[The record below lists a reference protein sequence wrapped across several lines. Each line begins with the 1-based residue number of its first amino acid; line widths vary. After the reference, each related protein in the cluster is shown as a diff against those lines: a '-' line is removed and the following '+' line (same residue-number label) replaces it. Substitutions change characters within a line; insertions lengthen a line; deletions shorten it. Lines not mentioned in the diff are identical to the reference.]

1 LNRQIAWLFAVVLLL
16 FSVLAIWTSRWSVLQ
31 ADGLKNEALNRR
43 PLLEQQQVPR
53 GLILARDGTKLAVNR
68 RIGTRQTK
76 RYYRSYPT
84 GGLFGSEVGY
94 SFVSSGDSGLEKS
107 YNDELSGTNDKQLS
121 SFVDQL
127 GGGPGQGDD
136 LRTNLD
142 PNAQREA
149 LAGLAGRAGAV
160 VALEPSTGRIRVMA
174 NVPGF
179 NPNTVPQQLKQLN
192 KGQGGSL
199 LNRATQAQYPPGST
213 MKVVTSAAALD
224 SGLYTPDSP
233 ISGRDGVV
241 ISGVPLHN
249 YGGENFGSIS
259 LTDALTNSV
268 NTVFGQVGEKLGKST
283 MLKYMRRFGF
293 QHQLHV
299 DLPSSQVAI
308 AGVLKPPRPLT
319 AKDNWDVGRVAI
331 GQEPHLFVTPLQ
343 MAMVAATVGNK
354 GRMMQPHLGDKV
366 IAPDGRVRSSIQPRE
381 QSVVM
386 SESAASQLAGMMTNV
401 VKSGTGTGG
410 ALSGIQVAGKTGT
423 ADNPKGGNYAWFIAF
438 APVQNPKV
446 AVAVVVEQTNQ
457 SQTGGE
463 VAAPI
468 AARVMRAVLGHG

>member
-1 LNRQIAWLFAVVLLL
+1 LNRQIAWLFGVVILL
-16 FSVLAIWTSRWSVLQ
+16 FAVLAIWTGRWSVLQ
-31 ADGLKNEALNRR
+31 ADSLKKETLNRR

-53 GLILARDGTKLAVNR
+53 GTILASDGTKLAVNR
-68 RIGTRQTK
+68 QIGTRQTK

-84 GGLFGSEVGY
+84 GGLFGAAIGY

-107 YNDELSGTNDKQLS
+107 YNDELSGTSDKQLS
-121 SFVDQL
+121 SFLDQL
-127 GGGPGQGDD
+127 GGGPKEGDD
-136 LRTNLD
+136 LKTNLD
-142 PNAQREA
+142 PAAQREA

-160 VALEPSTGRIRVMA
+160 VALEPQTGRVRVMA

-179 NPNTVPQQLKQLN
+179 NPNGVPQQLKQLN
-192 KGQGGSL
+192 QGQGGSL

-224 SGLYTPDSP
+224 SGLYKPDSF

-293 QHQLHV
+293 QRQLPV

-308 AGVLKPPRPLT
+308 AGVLKPPRPLGAGDT
-319 AKDNWDVGRVAI
+319 WDVGRVAI

-343 MAMVAATVGNK
+343 MAMVAAAVGNK

-366 IAPDGRVRSSIQPRE
+366 IAPDGRLRTSIRARE

-386 SESAASQLAGMMTNV
+386 SESAASDLAGMMTNV

-438 APVQNPKV
+438 APVKDPKV

>member
-1 LNRQIAWLFAVVLLL
+1 LNRQVAWLFAVILVL
-16 FSVLAIWTSRWSVLQ
+16 FAVLAIWTSRWSVLQ
-31 ADGLKNEALNRR
+31 ADSLKNEPLNRR
-43 PLLEQQQVPR
+43 PLIEQQQVPR
-53 GLILARDGTKLAVNR
+53 GLILARDGTKLAENKH
-68 RIGTRQTK
+68 IGTRQTK
-76 RYYRSYPT
+76 RYYRVYPR
-84 GGLFGSEVGY
+84 GGLFAHAVGY
-94 SFVSSGDSGLEKS
+94 SFISSGDSGLEKK
-107 YNDELSGTNDKQLS
+107 YNDELSGQSDKQLS
-121 SFVDQL
+121 SFIDQL
-127 GGGPGQGDD
+127 GGGPKQGDD

-149 LAGLAGRAGAV
+149 LAGLAGRAGTV
-160 VALEPSTGRIRVMA
+160 VALEPATGRIRVMA

-179 NPNTVPQQLKQLN
+179 DPNNVPQQLKQLN
-192 KGQGGSL
+192 QGQGGSL

-224 SGLYTPDSP
+224 SGLYKPDSF

-283 MLKYMRRFGF
+283 MLRYMRRFGF
-293 QHQLHV
+293 QHQLPI

-319 AKDNWDVGRVAI
+319 ASDTWDVGRVAI

-366 IAPDGRVRSSIQPRE
+366 ISPDGRVRRTIQPRE

-438 APVQNPKV
+438 APVKDPKV

>member
-1 LNRQIAWLFAVVLLL
+1 LNRQIAWLFGVVILL
-16 FSVLAIWTSRWSVLQ
+16 FALLAIWTSRWSVLQ
-31 ADGLKNEALNRR
+31 ADGLKNQTLNRR

-53 GLILARDGTKLAVNR
+53 GLILAADGTKLAVNR
-68 RIGTRQTK
+68 SIGTRQTK
-76 RYYRSYPT
+76 RYFRSYPT
-84 GGLFGSEVGY
+84 GGLFGGAVGY

-121 SFVDQL
+121 SFFDHL
-127 GGGPGQGDD
+127 GGGPKEGDD

-142 PNAQREA
+142 PAAQREA

-160 VALEPSTGRIRVMA
+160 VALEPSTGRVRVMA

-179 NPNTVPQQLKQLN
+179 NPNTVPEQLPALR
-192 KGQGGSL
+192 KGRGGSL
-199 LNRATQAQYPPGST
+199 FNRATQGRYAPGST
-213 MKVVTSAAALD
+213 MKVVTAAAALD
-224 SGLYTPDSP
+224 AGLYKPDSFL
-233 ISGRDGVV
+233 SGRDGVP

-268 NTVFGQVGEKLGKST
+268 NTVFGQIGEKLGKST

-293 QHQLHV
+293 QRQLPV
-299 DLPSSQVAI
+299 DLPSFQVAT
-308 AGVLKPPRPLT
+308 AGLVQPGRVLT
-319 AKDNWDVGRVAI
+319 AGDNWDVGRVAI

-343 MAMVAATVGNK
+343 MAMVAAAVGNK
-354 GRMMQPHLGDKV
+354 GRMMQPHLGDKI
-366 IAPDGRVRSSIQPRE
+366 IAPDGRLRTSIRPRE

-386 SESAASQLAGMMTNV
+386 SESAASDLAGMMTNV

-423 ADNPKGGNYAWFIAF
+423 ADNPNGGNVAWFIAF
-438 APVQNPKV
+438 APVKDPKV
-446 AVAVVVEQTNQ
+446 AVAVVIEQTNQ

>member
-1 LNRQIAWLFAVVLLL
+1 MNRQIAWLFAVLLLL
-16 FSVLAIWTSRWSVLQ
+16 FAVLAIFTSRWSVLQ
-31 ADGLKNEALNRR
+31 ADSLKKETLNRR

-53 GLILARDGTKLAVNR
+53 GQILAADGTKLAVNN

-76 RYYRSYPT
+76 RYFRSYPT
-84 GGLFGSEVGY
+84 GGLFGAAVGY

-107 YNDELSGTNDKQLS
+107 YNDELSGTSDKQLS
-121 SFVDQL
+121 SFLDQL
-127 GGGPGQGDD
+127 GGGPKEGDD

-160 VALEPSTGRIRVMA
+160 VALEPQTGRVRVMA

-179 NPNTVPQQLKQLN
+179 NPNEVPKQLKQLN

-224 SGLYTPDSP
+224 SGMYKPDSF

-268 NTVFGQVGEKLGKST
+268 NTVFGQIGE
-283 MLKYMRRFGF
+283 
-293 QHQLHV
+293 
-299 DLPSSQVAI
+299 
-308 AGVLKPPRPLT
+308 
-319 AKDNWDVGRVAI
+319 
-331 GQEPHLFVTPLQ
+331 
-343 MAMVAATVGNK
+343 
-354 GRMMQPHLGDKV
+354 
-366 IAPDGRVRSSIQPRE
+366 
-381 QSVVM
+381 
-386 SESAASQLAGMMTNV
+386 
-401 VKSGTGTGG
+401 
-410 ALSGIQVAGKTGT
+410 
-423 ADNPKGGNYAWFIAF
+423 
-438 APVQNPKV
+438 
-446 AVAVVVEQTNQ
+446 
-457 SQTGGE
+457 
-463 VAAPI
+463 
-468 AARVMRAVLGHG
+468 

>member
-1 LNRQIAWLFAVVLLL
+1 LNRQIAWLFGVVILL
-16 FSVLAIWTSRWSVLQ
+16 FAVLAIWTGRWSVLQ
-31 ADGLKNEALNRR
+31 ADALKKETLNRR

-53 GLILARDGTKLAVNR
+53 GTILASDGTKLAVNR

-84 GGLFGSEVGY
+84 GGLFGAAVGY

-107 YNDELSGTNDKQLS
+107 YNDALSGTSDKQLS
-121 SFVDQL
+121 SFLDQL
-127 GGGPGQGDD
+127 GGGPKEGDD
-136 LRTNLD
+136 LKTNLD
-142 PNAQREA
+142 PAAQREA

-160 VALEPSTGRIRVMA
+160 VALEPQTGRVRVMA

-179 NPNTVPQQLKQLN
+179 NPNEVPQQLKALN
-192 KGQGGSL
+192 KGHGGSL

-224 SGLYTPDSP
+224 SGLYKPDSF

-268 NTVFGQVGEKLGKST
+268 NTVFGQIGEKLGKST

-293 QHQLHV
+293 QRQLPV

-319 AKDNWDVGRVAI
+319 AGDTWDVGRVAI

-343 MAMVAATVGNK
+343 MAMVAAAVGNQ

-366 IAPDGRVRSSIQPRE
+366 IAPDGRLRNSIRPRE

-386 SESAASQLAGMMTNV
+386 SESAASDLAGMMTNV

-410 ALSGIQVAGKTGT
+410 ALSGILVAGKTGT
-423 ADNPKGGNYAWFIAF
+423 ADNPNGGNYAWFIAF
-438 APVQNPKV
+438 APVKDPKV

>member
-1 LNRQIAWLFAVVLLL
+1 MNRQIAWLFAVVLLL
-16 FSVLAIWTSRWSVLQ
+16 FAVLAIWTSRWSVLQ

-84 GGLFGSEVGY
+84 GGLFGAEVGY
-94 SFVSSGDSGLEKS
+94 SYVSSGDSGLEKS

-121 SFVDQL
+121 SFIDQL
-127 GGGPGQGDD
+127 GGGPKEGDD

-142 PNAQREA
+142 PAVQREA

-160 VALEPSTGRIRVMA
+160 VALDPSTGRVLAMA

-179 NPNTVPQQLKQLN
+179 DPNNVPQQLKQLN
-192 KGQGGSL
+192 QGQGGSL

-213 MKVVTSAAALD
+213 MKVVTTAAALD
-224 SGLYTPDSP
+224 SGLFNPNSVL
-233 ISGRDGVV
+233 SGRDGIV

-249 YGGENFGSIS
+249 FGGENFGSIS
-259 LTDALTNSV
+259 LTDALTHSV
-268 NTVFGQVGEKLGKST
+268 NTVYGQIGEKLGKST

-319 AKDNWDVGRVAI
+319 AADNWDVGRVAI

-354 GRMMQPHLGDKV
+354 GRMMQPHLGDK
-366 IAPDGRVRSSIQPRE
+366 IIEPDGRVRTTIQPRE

-386 SESAASQLAGMMTNV
+386 SESAASQLAQMMTNV
-401 VKSGTGTGG
+401 VQSGTGTGG

-438 APVQNPKV
+438 APVKDPKV